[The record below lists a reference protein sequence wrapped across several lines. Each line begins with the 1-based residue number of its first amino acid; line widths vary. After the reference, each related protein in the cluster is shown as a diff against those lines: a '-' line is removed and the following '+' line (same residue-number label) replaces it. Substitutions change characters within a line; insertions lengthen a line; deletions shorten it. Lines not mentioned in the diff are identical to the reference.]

1 MNMKHL
7 LQVGYYATLRDGN
20 EYFITHDGLISIRK
34 DSILWC
40 KDEFNDDLTTVS
52 GRSDHDIMKIETRD
66 RAIIYTRPITKEI
79 DMNELFK
86 LPRPAFVLVN
96 GIKYAMCGDCGCDGC
111 KYKDSEECESAKA
124 PHMYDLLKAKKIEVE
139 E

>member
-1 MNMKHL
+1 MKHL

-20 EYFITHDGLISIRK
+20 EYFIAHDGLISIYWGGVP
-34 DSILWC
+34 LY
-40 KDEFNDDLTTVS
+40 KDEFNDNLTKTS
-52 GRSDHDIMKIETRD
+52 GKSDHDIMKIETRD

-111 KYKDSEECESAKA
+111 KYKIAKNA
-124 PHMYDLLKAKKIEVE
+124 SRQKLHICTIY
-139 E
+139 